1 VTVRRLASWLGRAAV
16 LASAAASADP
26 AAATRA
32 ATNALPVDEQLK
44 FSPSYTFSHGDTR
57 YRAELQ
63 FEPVLPYEGLLIPD
77 LDVADVWSVARFD
90 LTAESLQDSQG
101 TASGFENLTLVDV
114 AARRFGG
121 LSVGVGFG
129 TVFPMATSSALGPPT
144 WQLGPAAA
152 FNVDLAGV
160 FTISALAQALWSI
173 AGSSDVSKQ
182 SYVTLQPL
190 LAVHLDG
197 GIVISSDETMSFYWA
212 GGSTTIPVNL
222 GIGHAFSTHFVGT
235 LKGALTVAGDDQGT
249 FKAELELAFLP

>member
-1 VTVRRLASWLGRAAV
+1 MKPSDSGPRGREGNTGERVR
-16 LASAAASADP
+16 
-26 AAATRA
+26 
-32 ATNALPVDEQLK
+32 
-44 FSPSYTFSHGDTR
+44 
-57 YRAELQ
+57 
-63 FEPVLPYEGLLIPD
+63 
-77 LDVADVWSVARFD
+77 
-90 LTAESLQDSQG
+90 
-101 TASGFENLTLVDV
+101 
-114 AARRFGG
+114 
-121 LSVGVGFG
+121 LSSRSRTIKV
-129 TVFPMATSSALGPPT
+129 SRD
-144 WQLGPAAA
+144 PAAA
-152 FNVDLAGV
+152 FNVDLARV

-173 AGSSDVSKQ
+173 AGSSDVSKP